1 MADAPATEVGQ
12 RRSLHRLLAIFA
24 VLILLLAACGADD
37 EATTASADS
46 GAQTS
51 GDSIDDASE
60 DRALT
65 AATIAADAPADDADD
80 GGGSDSV
87 ETADRAQSDSF
98 DAEAVEE
105 PNALGSTGATP
116 PLRTAA
122 QRGREIIYT
131 ASVSVGVDDVEEA
144 GRQAVQIIADVGGFI
159 SSQNTTGGTEPR
171 SQITFKVDPENFSA
185 AIEQLAGIG
194 ELRNQTISTDDVTER
209 VVDLQSRIDVTQLGV
224 DRLREAMENTTTLTD
239 FAELENLLL
248 NREADLE
255 VMRGTLRTLR
265 DQIDLATITLVLEQ
279 DRVTNAIAMAIT
291 AYEGHDQGISC
302 PGRGLDEIV
311 FEPGDEATLC
321 FVSRNDGD
329 QALTSVTITES
340 VLEIE
345 GTDDLILV
353 LGTPEELNPG
363 QSVFFAKQMTI
374 ERDLPLRAE
383 STGVPTDAVTG
394 EPANPAV
401 RTSTSP
407 VIRVNEDAV
416 DTGFGDGFDAS
427 VGLLAGLWQ
436 ALRILVGFVLP
447 LLVLLPIL
455 WIAWMGYRRIRDR
468 SQAMTAEKLQP
479 TQPPPP
485 QTSAETTSDDDAE
498 PSDDPESTED
508 E

>member
-1 MADAPATEVGQ
+1 MRRIPMANQTAEKMRRGQPA
-12 RRSLHRLLAIFA
+12 HWLLAILAMLFL
-24 VLILLLAACGADD
+24 VLAACGGDD
-37 EATTASADS
+37 AETASTDS
-46 GAQTS
+46 GSDTS
-51 GDSIDDASE
+51 DDAGDSDTRLS
-60 DRALT
+60 
-65 AATIAADAPADDADD
+65 AATEAPADQSFTSPEPVEAGSQPEPDSDDSADA
-80 GGGSDSV
+80 
-87 ETADRAQSDSF
+87 
-98 DAEAVEE
+98 AEGEE
-105 PNALGSTGATP
+105 NALGSTGATP

-144 GRQAVQIIADVGGFI
+144 GKQAVDIIAEVGGFI

-171 SQITFKVDPENFSA
+171 SQITFKVDPENFST
-185 AIEQLAGIG
+185 AIERLAGIG

-248 NREADLE
+248 SRESDLE

-279 DRVTNAIAMAIT
+279 DRVTNAIVLRIT

-302 PGRGLDEIV
+302 PGRQLEEIV

-329 QALTSVTITES
+329 QALTSVTVTES

-383 STGVPTDAVTG
+383 ATGVPTDAITG
-394 EPANPAV
+394 EAANPAV

-416 DTGFGDGFDAS
+416 DTGFGDGFDAA

-436 ALRILVGFVLP
+436 AVRILVGFVLP
-447 LLVLLPIL
+447 LLVLLPIV
-455 WIAWMGYRRIRDR
+455 WISWIGYRKMRDR
-468 SQAMTAEKLQP
+468 RRATTAEKLRP

-485 QTSAETTSDDDAE
+485 RTSDETTTAGKPGSSDDVE
-498 PSDDPESTED
+498 PNEADDD
-508 E
+508 

>member
-1 MADAPATEVGQ
+1 MADAPGTRVVQ
-12 RRSLHRLLAIFA
+12 RRALHRLVAVFA
-24 VLILLLAACGADD
+24 ALVLLLASCGFDD
-37 EATTASADS
+37 ESSETADS
-46 GAQTS
+46 AGNSASSDS
-51 GDSIDDASE
+51 GDA
-60 DRALT
+60 AAPT
-65 AATIAADAPADDADD
+65 AATSAAADFQADDTDD
-80 GGGSDSV
+80 GGDSRSVTRSDVV
-87 ETADRAQSDSF
+87 EDAAAASEPTESASDDPTA
-98 DAEAVEE
+98 AEGEE
-105 PNALGSTGATP
+105 NALGSTGATP

-144 GRQAVQIIADVGGFI
+144 GRQAVQIIAEVGGFI
-159 SSQNTTGGTEPR
+159 SSQNTSGGAEPR

-185 AIEQLAGIG
+185 AIERLAGIG

-248 NREADLE
+248 SRESDLE

-265 DQIDLATITLVLEQ
+265 DQIDLATITLILEQ
-279 DRVTNAIAMAIT
+279 DRVTNAIALGIT
-291 AYEGHDQGISC
+291 AYEGQDQGTSC
-302 PGRGLDEIV
+302 PGRPLEEIV

-321 FVSRNDGD
+321 FVIRNDGD

-374 ERDLPLRAE
+374 ERDLPLRGEA
-383 STGVPTDAVTG
+383 TGVPTDAITG
-394 EPANPAV
+394 EAANPAV

-416 DTGFGDGFDAS
+416 DTGFGDGFGAA

-436 ALRILVGFVLP
+436 AVRILVGFVLP
-447 LLVLLPIL
+447 LLVLLPIV
-455 WIAWMGYRRIRDR
+455 WIAWIAVRKMSDRRRATID
-468 SQAMTAEKLQP
+468 EELQP
-479 TQPPPP
+479 TQPPRPP
-485 QTSAETTSDDDAE
+485 HTSVATKSNEDD
-498 PSDDPESTED
+498 
-508 E
+508 